1 MDSGSL
7 CEQHGATFV
16 KKAVTT
22 FYLEMTSPD
31 ELRPSGALVR
41 DLSIQ
46 RAIVVSPE
54 LNRFLYTAVGGD
66 WFWLDRLGWNY
77 ERWLGYLDRPELET
91 WVAYIEGT
99 PAGYFELELQEEG
112 NVELAYFGLLPQ
124 FIGLGIGGL
133 LLTKAVERAWEIGAN
148 RVWVHTCTLDGPRAL
163 ASYKARGFRIYKEE
177 TLETDIP
184 DSSPGPWLG
193 AGKGRC

>member
-1 MDSGSL
+1 
-7 CEQHGATFV
+7 V

-22 FYLEMTSPD
+22 FYLEMTSPE

-77 ERWLGYLDRPELET
+77 QRWLAYLDRPELET

-99 PAGYFELELQEEG
+99 PAGYFELELQDEG

-124 FIGLGIGGL
+124 FIGYGIGGI
-133 LLTKAVERAWEIGAN
+133 LLTKAVERAWEIGAK
-148 RVWVHTCTLDGPRAL
+148 RVWVHTCTLDGPSAL
-163 ASYKARGFRIYKEE
+163 ASYKARGFRVFDEE

-184 DSSPGPWLG
+184 VSSPGPWPG
-193 AGKGRC
+193 AEKAEVKKQRLDVRG

>member
-1 MDSGSL
+1 V
-7 CEQHGATFV
+7 QHGATSV

-22 FYLEMTSPD
+22 FYLEMTSPG

-77 ERWLGYLDRPELET
+77 ERWLAYLDRPELET

-99 PAGYFELELQEEG
+99 PAGYFELELQDEG

-124 FIGLGIGGL
+124 FIGLGIGGY
-133 LLTKAVERAWEIGAN
+133 
-148 RVWVHTCTLDGPRAL
+148 C
-163 ASYKARGFRIYKEE
+163 
-177 TLETDIP
+177 
-184 DSSPGPWLG
+184 
-193 AGKGRC
+193 